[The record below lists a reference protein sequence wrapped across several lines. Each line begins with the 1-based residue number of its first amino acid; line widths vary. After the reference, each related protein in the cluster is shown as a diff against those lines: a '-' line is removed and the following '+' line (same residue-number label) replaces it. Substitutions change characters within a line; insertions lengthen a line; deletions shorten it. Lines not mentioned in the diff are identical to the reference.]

1 MGTGLQWTR
10 AISLLCSELAFL
22 SALSLRLMAG
32 SVGPHL
38 KKTQKQI
45 AALPYRAGPLA
56 PEVMLITSR
65 ETGRWIIPKGWP
77 HRGLPPRAVAARE
90 AYEEAGLRGK
100 VGKQPIGAYCYE
112 KRLSAG
118 RSVTCQVTVFL
129 LEVKRQLDDWP
140 EKQDR
145 RRDWLPPDQ
154 AALRVEEPEL
164 SDLIAAVANRPGRS
178 KRRPASGRKAGAGS
192 PRKS

>member
-1 MGTGLQWTR
+1 
-10 AISLLCSELAFL
+10 
-22 SALSLRLMAG
+22 MAG
-32 SVGPHL
+32 PVGPHL
-38 KKTQKQI
+38 RKTQKQV
-45 AALPYRAGPLA
+45 AALPYRPGPLV

-77 HRGLPPRAVAARE
+77 HHRRPARAVAARE

-118 RSVTCQVTVFL
+118 RSVTCHVTVFL

-140 EKQDR
+140 EKRDR
-145 RRDWLPPDQ
+145 RRDWLSPGQ

-164 SDLIAAVANRPGRS
+164 SDLIAGVANRLQRS
-178 KRRPASGRKAGAGS
+178 KRRPASGREGGAGS
-192 PRKS
+192 PRQSKPAPVRSSAAASHPDR